1 MAVEEPKREP
11 DQEKVAAIK
20 VRREALY
27 QAITGLEDALTSP
40 IGDAHKWRL
49 RVAMAVDHA
58 VARIAEHIKQTEADG
73 GLLDEVMVDQ
83 PRLANRVVRMR
94 ADHEEM
100 EKMVDALRLA
110 LAGVG
115 DDDVADRADD
125 IRKQA
130 VDLLGQMSRHRQRG
144 SDLIYEAYQV
154 DLGTHG

>member
-1 MAVEEPKREP
+1 MAVEEPMRAP
-11 DQEKVAAIK
+11 DQEKVAAIR

-27 QAITGLEDALTSP
+27 QAITGLEDALASP

-100 EKMVDALRLA
+100 EKMADALRLA
-110 LAGVG
+110 VAGVG

-130 VDLLGQMSRHRQRG
+130 VELLGQLSRHRQRG